1 MSLERGNMKLI
12 KLKETDAPIA
22 IEWTANNGKT
32 AFYEIEPVPG
42 GARLIRIRDY
52 LFRLFGVSK

>member
-1 MSLERGNMKLI
+1 MKLI